1 MMGKRRP
8 GWRIARVLLMALLLV
23 GVMFGPGAVAA
34 PGILGQPA
42 AALDS
47 GNEIDYAL
55 GFDTACAPTAA
66 QMQTLWT
73 NSPWFFGGV
82 YIGGNNI
89 SCKSNT
95 NLTASWLNT
104 VHNQG
109 WWFSFFWVGDQ
120 APCASSGF
128 YRMSSD
134 QNTAYNDGFNNG
146 SSSTDKLINTLGVT
160 NSAAG
165 TPVTYDMEGYG
176 QPSWSSSC
184 QLAVDAFMRGWT
196 TYLHLA
202 PAQKS
207 GYYGSS
213 CGSNVDA
220 LAGIS
225 PTVDYIHG
233 AAWNNTN
240 PDPNPNNLPCV
251 NSGHWVN
258 SQRLKQY
265 ENARSASNYGVSI
278 TVDYDCAHGPVAPS
292 GTQLNANC

>member
-1 MMGKRRP
+1 M
-8 GWRIARVLLMALLLV
+8 RVLLMALLLA

-34 PGILGQPA
+34 PTVLSQPA
-42 AALDS
+42 AALGS
-47 GNEIDYAL
+47 GNEILVAL
-55 GFDTACAPTAA
+55 GFDSECAPTAA

-73 NSPWFFGGV
+73 KSPWFFAGV
-82 YIGGNNI
+82 YIGGVNI
-89 SCKSNT
+89 GCKTNT

-109 WWFSFFWVGDQ
+109 WWFNFFWVGDQ
-120 APCASSGF
+120 APCASSI
-128 YRMSSD
+128 YARMSSD

-160 NSAAG
+160 NSASG

-207 GYYGSS
+207 GYYGST
-213 CGSNVDA
+213 CASNVDA

-225 PTVDYIHG
+225 PTVDFIHG
-233 AAWNNTN
+233 AYYNNN
-240 PDPNPNNLPCV
+240 PNPSDMLCV

-258 SQRLKQY
+258 YQRLKQY
-265 ENARSASNYGVSI
+265 LANQSAANYGVSNL
-278 TVDYDCAHGPVAPS
+278 TVDYDCSHGPTAPS
-292 GTQLNANC
+292 GSQLNANC